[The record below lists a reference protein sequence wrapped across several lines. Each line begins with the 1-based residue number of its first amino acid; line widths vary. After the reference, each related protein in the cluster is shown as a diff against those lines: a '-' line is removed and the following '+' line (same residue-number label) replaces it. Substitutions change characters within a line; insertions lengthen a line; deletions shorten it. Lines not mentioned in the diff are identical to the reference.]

1 MTAAAFDPLAAVQAL
16 EAAGIVRKH
25 AEAHAAQLRAVA
37 NAVLDRLATRADLDL
52 LRGEFDSL
60 RGEFDSL
67 RKEFDSLRRE
77 FDSLRREFDSL
88 RRELR
93 YGMGIMSAINLVIL
107 GRLFGVL

>member
-1 MTAAAFDPLAAVQAL
+1 MTASAFDPLAAVQAL
-16 EAAGIVRKH
+16 EAAGVDRRH

-37 NAVLDRLATRADLDL
+37 NADLERLATRADL
-52 LRGEFDSL
+52 
-60 RGEFDSL
+60 
-67 RKEFDSLRRE
+67 
-77 FDSLRREFDSL
+77 DSL